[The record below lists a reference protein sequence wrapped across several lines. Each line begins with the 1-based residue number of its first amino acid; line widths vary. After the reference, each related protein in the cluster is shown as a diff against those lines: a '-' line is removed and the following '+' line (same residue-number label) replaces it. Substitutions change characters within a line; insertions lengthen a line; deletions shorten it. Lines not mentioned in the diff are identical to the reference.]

1 MLRWLFIDQA
11 GATVS
16 KSLKARYLK
25 HCAWPHAATKETM
38 LAAPKQSKDGGMDG
52 HGMRLYRSQIQAI
65 SDRRLAY
72 QEFTVLF
79 RLVVREYKYS
89 RDRISQ

>member
-38 LAAPKQSKDGGMDG
+38 LAAQKQSKDG

>member
-11 GATVS
+11 GATVF

-25 HCAWPHAATKETM
+25 HCAWPQLLKKLCWPLQNNRRMAGWMATVC
-38 LAAPKQSKDGGMDG
+38 DY
-52 HGMRLYRSQIQAI
+52 YRSQIQAI

-72 QEFTVLF
+72 QEFTVLL